1 MTTLRTCVMSCAI
14 LFGNTLA
21 ARAQQHVPPAGSAPD
36 CAKVNDTTADHANM
50 DHAAHLAAMKACA
63 GSVPTSAG
71 QAAFGAISEVVRML
85 EADPRT
91 DWSKVNVEALR
102 QHLIDMDYVTM
113 RSEVAQRVVP
123 GGIQMDVT
131 GTGRTLLA
139 IRRMAVS
146 HTNMLDQSVEYH
158 ATATEIP
165 GGARIMVTAKNAADT
180 RIVARIRGLG
190 FAGILTE
197 GDHHARHHLA
207 LARGEAMPHGR

>member
-1 MTTLRTCVMSCAI
+1 MTGFRKCVIVGSIVM
-14 LFGNTLA
+14 GNALA
-21 ARAQQHVPPAGSAPD
+21 VQAQQHTGMAAKPAD
-36 CAKVNDTTADHANM
+36 CAKVNDPSADHSNM
-50 DHAAHLAAMKACA
+50 DHAAHLAAMSDCA
-63 GSVPTSAG
+63 GAVPTSPG

-102 QHLIDMDYVTM
+102 QHLIDMDFVTM
-113 RSEVAQRVVP
+113 RSEVAQRPVP

-146 HTNMLDQSVEYH
+146 HTAMLDQGAEYH
-158 ATATEIP
+158 ASAKEIP
-165 GGARIMVTAKNAADT
+165 GGARITITAKDSSDAQL
-180 RIVARIRGLG
+180 VARIRGLG
-190 FAGILTE
+190 FAGLMTE

-207 LARGEAMPHGR
+207 LARGDASPHAR

>member
-1 MTTLRTCVMSCAI
+1 MAWGILVGHAFAI
-14 LFGNTLA
+14 E
-21 ARAQQHVPPAGSAPD
+21 AQQHATPAASAPD
-36 CAKVNDTTADHANM
+36 CAKVNDTSTDHADM
-50 DHAAHLAAMKACA
+50 DHIAHLAAMKDCA
-63 GSVPTSAG
+63 ASVPTSPG

-85 EADPRT
+85 EADPKT

-113 RSEVAQRVVP
+113 RSEVVQRPVP

-146 HTNMLDQSVEYH
+146 HTTMLDQSPEYH
-158 ATATEIP
+158 ATAREIP
-165 GGARIMVTAKNAADT
+165 GGARITVTGKDT
-180 RIVARIRGLG
+180 TDAGLVARIRGLG
-190 FAGILTE
+190 FAGIMTE

-207 LARGEAMPHGR
+207 LARGDAMAHSR

>member
-1 MTTLRTCVMSCAI
+1 MTSLRQYAI
-14 LFGNTLA
+14 AMCFGLGNA
-21 ARAQQHVPPAGSAPD
+21 AFAVAQHPD
-36 CAKVNDTTADHANM
+36 MHS
-50 DHAAHLAAMKACA
+50 
-63 GSVPTSAG
+63 GPVPTSPG

-85 EADPRT
+85 EADPNT

-102 QHLIDMDYVTM
+102 QHLIDMDHVTL

-146 HTNMLDQSVEYH
+146 HSTMLEHDSPYH
-158 ATATEIP
+158 AIAKEIP
-165 GGARIMVTAKNAADT
+165 GGARITVSAKDT
-180 RIVARIRGLG
+180 SDAGLVARIRGLG
-190 FAGILTE
+190 FAGIMTE

-207 LARGEAMPHGR
+207 LARGDAMPHR